1 MIALRIQLAVLALWT
16 KVSAGATALWTFAT
30 NAGRVATLRSIA
42 TSVIARGVMLA
53 AAIATGVVTAAQWL
67 LNIAM
72 TANPIGIVIVAV
84 AGLIAGLVLL
94 YKNSETFRQIVWKM
108 WEALKVFWPFLLGPI
123 GFAIKGF
130 QLLYEKSETFRKVLA
145 GIAKVAG
152 KVAGFFGKIF
162 GGGDDG
168 PDQKSAD
175 GANKAILARTQS
187 LVDKTEEGT
196 PEHTAALDAL
206 KSAKAEIAG
215 MSAMSGQMPN
225 FDMNTIGLE
234 GQMPTLPS
242 MALPELP
249 NPTST

>member
-1 MIALRIQLAVLALWT
+1 MASKPCV
-16 KVSAGATALWTFAT
+16 
-30 NAGRVATLRSIA
+30 
-42 TSVIARGVMLA
+42 
-53 AAIATGVVTAAQWL
+53 
-67 LNIAM
+67 M
-72 TANPIGIVIVAV
+72 TANPIGIVIIAV

-225 FDMNTIGLE
+225 FDMNAIGLE
-234 GQMPTLPS
+234 GQMPTLPARTS
-242 MALPELP
+242 TWPLSVWTARC
-249 NPTST
+249 PTSSTS